1 MNKKPIILG
10 IESSCDETA
19 ASIITENEQGMPTIL
34 SSIVSSQIDVH
45 KEFGGVVPELAARSH
60 MEKIDL
66 VTKKALDESGVKMED
81 LDAIATTAGPGLI
94 VCLSVGLS
102 FGKAMA
108 SSLNK
113 PFIAVNHLEG
123 HSLSPKLNSEL
134 NYPYLLL
141 LISGGHTQFLSV
153 QGLGS
158 YKRLGTT
165 IDDAV
170 GEAFDK
176 TAKLLGIEFPGGPQ
190 IEVYAKKGDPNRYK
204 LPKPILHKGGCNLS
218 FAGLKTAVLRISKKI
233 KTDQEKFDLAA
244 SFQKT
249 IEEILYKKSK
259 TAFSEYKKINKLN
272 KNKFVVAGGVA
283 ANKKIRKMITSLCEE
298 ENFEAIFPSISL
310 CGDNAAMIAM
320 VGLEKFKLNQFSM
333 LDHPAKPR
341 WALDEDAIFLKGP
354 GLKLNINK

>member
-1 MNKKPIILG
+1 MNKKPLILG

-19 ASIITENEQGMPTIL
+19 VSIITENEQGVPTIL
-34 SSIVSSQIDVH
+34 SNIVSSQVDVH

-60 MEKIDL
+60 LEKIDL
-66 VTKKALDESGVKMED
+66 ITKKAIVDSGIKLEEI
-81 LDAIATTAGPGLI
+81 DAVASTAGPGLI

-102 FGKAMA
+102 FGKALA

-113 PFIAVNHLEG
+113 PFIAINHLEG
-123 HSLSPKLNSEL
+123 HALSPKLNSEL

-153 QGLGS
+153 QGLGN

-176 TAKLLGIEFPGGPQ
+176 TAKLLGIQFPGGPQ
-190 IEVYAKKGDPNRYK
+190 IEIYAKKGDPKKYS
-204 LPKPILHKGGCNLS
+204 LPKPIFHRGGCNLS
-218 FAGLKTAVLRISKKI
+218 FAGLKTAVLKISKEI
-233 KTDQEKFDLAA
+233 KSDQEKYDLAA
-244 SFQKT
+244 SFQRT

-259 TAFSEYKKINKLN
+259 IAFMEFKKINKTN

-283 ANKKIRKMITSLCEE
+283 ANQKIREVLTNLCEE
-298 ENFEAIFPSISL
+298 ENFEAIFPPINL

-320 VGLEKFKLNQFSM
+320 VGLEKFKLRQFDE

-341 WALDEDAIFLKGP
+341 WPLDKNAVFLKGA
-354 GLKLNINK
+354 GVKL

>member
-10 IESSCDETA
+10 IETSCDETA
-19 ASIITENEQGMPTIL
+19 ASIVTENKRGIPTIL
-34 SSIVSSQIDVH
+34 SNIISSQVEVH

-60 MEKIDL
+60 IEKIDL
-66 VTKKALDESGVKMED
+66 ITKKVIDNSGVKMEEV
-81 LDAIATTAGPGLI
+81 DAVAATAGPGLI

-123 HSLSPKLNSEL
+123 HALSSKLNSEL

-153 QGLGS
+153 QGLGN

-165 IDDAV
+165 IDDAI

-176 TAKLLGIEFPGGPQ
+176 TAKLLGIDFPGGPQ
-190 IEVYAKKGDPNRYK
+190 IEIYAKKGDPKKYD
-204 LPKPILHKGGCNLS
+204 LPKPIFHRGGCNLS
-218 FAGLKTAVLRISKKI
+218 FAGLKTAVLKISKQI
-233 KTDQEKFDLAA
+233 KTDQEKYDLAA
-244 SFQKT
+244 SFQRT

-259 TAFSEYKKINKLN
+259 IAFSEFKKINETN

-283 ANKKIRKMITSLCEE
+283 ANKRIREVLTNLCAEE
-298 ENFEAIFPSISL
+298 SFEAIFPPINL

-320 VGLEKFKLNQFSM
+320 VGLEKYKLKQFNE

-341 WALDEDAIFLKGP
+341 WPLDERAAFLKGA
-354 GLKLNINK
+354 GVKF

>member
-1 MNKKPIILG
+1 MIKKPLILG

-19 ASIITENEQGMPTIL
+19 ASIITENEQGVPIIL
-34 SSIVSSQIDVH
+34 SSIVSSQVDIH
-45 KEFGGVVPELAARSH
+45 KEFGGVVPELAARAH
-60 MEKIDL
+60 IEKIDL
-66 VTKKALDESGVKMED
+66 ITKKALDESKVKIENI
-81 LDAIATTAGPGLI
+81 DAIAATAGPGLI

-102 FGKAMA
+102 FGKAIA
-108 SSLNK
+108 ASLNK
-113 PFIAVNHLEG
+113 PFIAINHLEG
-123 HSLSPKLNSEL
+123 HALSPKLNSKL

-153 QGLGS
+153 EGLGQ

-190 IEVYAKKGDPNRYK
+190 IEVYALKGDPEKYD
-204 LPKPILHKGGCNLS
+204 LPKPIFHRGGCNLS
-218 FAGLKTAVLRISKKI
+218 FAGLKTAVLKVSKKI
-233 KTDQEKFDLAA
+233 KTNQERYDLAA

-249 IEEILYKKSK
+249 IEEILCKKSK
-259 TAFSEYKKINKLN
+259 IAFEEFRKINKTN
-272 KNKFVVAGGVA
+272 SNKFVVAGGVA
-283 ANKKIRKMITSLCEE
+283 ANKRIREVLTNLCKKED
-298 ENFEAIFPSISL
+298 FEAIFPPIDL

-320 VGLEKFKLNQFSM
+320 VGLEKFRLNKFSG

-341 WALDEDAIFLKGP
+341 WPLDEDAVFLKGA
-354 GLKLNINK
+354 GVKL

>member
-34 SSIVSSQIDVH
+34 SSIVSSQVDVH

-60 MEKIDL
+60 IEKIDL
-66 VTKKALDESGVKMED
+66 ITKKAIDESGIQIKEI
-81 LDAIATTAGPGLI
+81 DAIATTAGPGLI

-113 PFIAVNHLEG
+113 PFLAVNHLEG
-123 HSLSPKLNSEL
+123 HALSPKLNSKL
-134 NYPYLLL
+134 DYPYLLL

-153 QGLGS
+153 QGLGN

-190 IEVYAKKGDPNRYK
+190 IEIYALKGDSQKYD
-204 LPKPILHKGGCNLS
+204 LPKPIFHRGGCNLS
-218 FAGLKTAVLRISKKI
+218 FAGLKTAVLKISKQI
-233 KTDQEKFDLAA
+233 KTDQERYDLAA
-244 SFQKT
+244 SFQRT
-249 IEEILYKKSK
+249 IEEILFKKSK
-259 TAFSEYKKINKLN
+259 VAFAEFKKINKTN

-283 ANKKIRKMITSLCEE
+283 ANKRIREVLTNLCKEE
-298 ENFEAIFPSISL
+298 DFEAIFPPINL

-320 VGLEKFKLNQFSM
+320 VGLEKFKLNRFSK

-341 WALDEDAIFLKGP
+341 WPLDEDAAFLKGA
-354 GLKLNINK
+354 GVRF

>member
-1 MNKKPIILG
+1 MKKKPIILG

-19 ASIITENEQGMPTIL
+19 ASIITENEQEKPIIL
-34 SSIVSSQIDVH
+34 SNIVSSQVDIH

-60 MEKIDL
+60 IEKIDL
-66 VTKKALDESGVKMED
+66 ITKKAIDESGIKM
-81 LDAIATTAGPGLI
+81 DAIDAVASTAGPGLI

-108 SSLNK
+108 SSLEK

-123 HSLSPKLNSEL
+123 HALSPKLNSEL

-153 QGLGS
+153 KKLGK

-190 IEVYAKKGDPNRYK
+190 IEIYAKKGDPKKYE
-204 LPKPILHKGGCNLS
+204 LPKPIFHKGGCNLS
-218 FAGLKTAVLRISKKI
+218 FAGLKTAVLKISKQI
-233 KTDQEKFDLAA
+233 KTEQEKYDLAA

-249 IEEILYKKSK
+249 VEEILYKKTK
-259 TAFSEYKKINKLN
+259 IAFQEFKKINN
-272 KNKFVVAGGVA
+272 NNNNKFVVAGGVA
-283 ANKKIRKMITSLCEE
+283 ANKKIRKMLESLCKEDG
-298 ENFEAIFPSISL
+298 FDAIFPPVDL

-320 VGLEKFKLNQFSM
+320 VGLEKFKLKQFSQ

-341 WALDEDAIFLKGP
+341 WALDEKASFLKGA
-354 GLKLNINK
+354 GVKL